1 MHEMT
6 KAKTLLTSPVR
17 FHSNQTIS
25 PRRFHSK
32 TLKVGKLKGLDAKI
46 SVLFL
51 QEKLH
56 LLSPTQ
62 DEVSL
67 VSINF

>member
-1 MHEMT
+1 MHEMA

-25 PRRFHSK
+25 PHRFHSK
-32 TLKVGKLKGLDAKI
+32 TLKVGKLNGLDTNI

-56 LLSPTQ
+56 LLSPT
-62 DEVSL
+62 
-67 VSINF
+67 